1 MKSKHLYKR
10 QSKGTYSMLRR
21 YKHLL
26 VKKLGYVRIHQA
38 GYEHRQPTNNQLKM
52 AGKPMRRK
60 RQMDIVWHRLYKK
73 YCRRRRKK

>member
-1 MKSKHLYKR
+1 MKPKHTWDRKPN
-10 QSKGTYSMLRR
+10 GTYSNLRHYWNR
-21 YKHLL
+21 
-26 VKKLGYVRIHQA
+26 KKRLARLRIKRD
-38 GYEHRQPTNNQLKM
+38 GFIYIVVNNRQKM